1 MVRELLFEVTDSFN
15 FLLKEYIVPHGSNS
29 THHVKR
35 DGIRFILFNRWRY
48 VIALVYRGC
57 ESSKSP
63 SLSQKICLNEN
74 PSINAGPFLF

>member
-1 MVRELLFEVTDSFN
+1 MESNRFFQFHV
-15 FLLKEYIVPHGSNS
+15 KGIVPDHDSNFMYN
-29 THHVKR
+29 VKR
-35 DGIRFILFNRWRY
+35 DRIRFTLFRSWRY